1 MSNVSH
7 AADWLSERRA
17 DNVALAPR
25 VSEDWLSLIIG
36 LAIFALALAGLAN
49 VDLLGWVVTTSVWTK
64 LGLALKAVSN
74 SYGSLG
80 GAGALVATYVALLVV
95 LGGAAVALKSDLKK
109 FALAFTAV
117 FWIAYA
123 SWIVGNFAN
132 FAAVMPAELQKFGI
146 NWSLKLTNE
155 GGYIFALLAG
165 LVIAN
170 FLPRFAEAIKEAV
183 RPELYIKVAIVIL

>member
-7 AADWLSERRA
+7 AATWISERRA

-25 VSEDWLSLIIG
+25 ISEDWLSLIIG
-36 LAIFALALAGLAN
+36 LLIFALALAGLAN
-49 VDLLGWVVTTSVWTK
+49 VNLLGWVVTTSVWTN
-64 LGLALKAVSN
+64 LGQALKTVSN

-80 GAGALVATYVALLVV
+80 GGGALVATYVALLAV
-95 LGGAAVALKSDLKK
+95 LGAAAVALKSDLKK

-132 FAAVMPAELQKFGI
+132 FAAVTPAELQKFGI

-165 LVIAN
+165 LVVAN
-170 FLPRFAEAIKEAV
+170 VFPRFA
-183 RPELYIKVAIVIL
+183 